1 MVWESEINELEKRR
15 ELAYLMGTE
24 DRVKR
29 HHDRGHLTVRERIS
43 LLVDSGSF
51 RERGVLA
58 GKAHYE
64 NSELKDFIPSNYVMG
79 VAKLDGRPAVVGG
92 DDFTVRGG
100 AADGCLLYTSPSPR
114 D

>member
-43 LLVDSGSF
+43 LLVDLS
-51 RERGVLA
+51 LI
-58 GKAHYE
+58 H
-64 NSELKDFIPSNYVMG
+64 I
-79 VAKLDGRPAVVGG
+79 
-92 DDFTVRGG
+92 
-100 AADGCLLYTSPSPR
+100 
-114 D
+114 